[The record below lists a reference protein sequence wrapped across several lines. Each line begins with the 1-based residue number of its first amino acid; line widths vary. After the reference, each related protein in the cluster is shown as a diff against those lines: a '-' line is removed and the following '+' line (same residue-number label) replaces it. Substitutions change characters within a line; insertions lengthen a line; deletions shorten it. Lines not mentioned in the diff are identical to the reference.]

1 MQSGL
6 WDCTFPGVRLCLS
19 GAGAMGVS
27 IGNARVRERSCLPLF
42 VVYLTRFGEVCIY
55 LVLFTPG
62 GVIVPVGPCLLC
74 HSLAHTYRH
83 PKSSSLVSSNTHKTI
98 VVVKGESPIV
108 TLQSHV
114 IHRKPTSQSTCN
126 TQPLSS
132 WPSPAWP
139 PPSPLPQPPA
149 QQPHLPL
156 VSTNPAAAKPL
167 MRTKTS
173 CH

>member
-27 IGNARVRERSCLPLF
+27 VGNARVRERSCLPLF
-42 VVYLTRFGEVCIY
+42 VVYLTRLGEVCIY
-55 LVLFTPG
+55 LVLFAPG

-114 IHRKPTSQSTCN
+114 IHRKPTSNQQVNQHAIHNRSHPGRR
-126 TQPLSS
+126 QPGRRSVHHLNLQRSNLICH
-132 WPSPAWP
+132 WCQPVRLRPS
-139 PPSPLPQPPA
+139 
-149 QQPHLPL
+149 H
-156 VSTNPAAAKPL
+156 
-167 MRTKTS
+167 
-173 CH
+173 